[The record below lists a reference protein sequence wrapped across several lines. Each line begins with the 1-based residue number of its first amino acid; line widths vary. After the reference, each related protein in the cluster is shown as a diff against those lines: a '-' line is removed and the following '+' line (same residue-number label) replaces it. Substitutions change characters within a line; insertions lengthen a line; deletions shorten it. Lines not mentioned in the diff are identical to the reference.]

1 MQADILLVVP
11 TEHNLPIPRSTS
23 SQCNECFH
31 QQHIPLPTE
40 ELLAPTSH
48 LELEQAA
55 QHRPKT
61 HSQIPKG
68 QELLE
73 IAVPLSL
80 VLGEQ
85 HLPPMQTNK
94 QQQQKEWRGEK
105 PGLGKTTVEINL
117 VSLQW
122 GAIAF
127 PAPCSEPRHWTP
139 FSPAILKGD

>member
-1 MQADILLVVP
+1 MQADILLAVP
-11 TEHNLPIPRSTS
+11 TEHNLPTPRSTS

-31 QQHIPLPTE
+31 QQHIPHPTE
-40 ELLAPTSH
+40 ELLAPTGH

-80 VLGEQ
+80 VLGKQ
-85 HLPPMQTNK
+85 HLPPMQTNNNK
-94 QQQQKEWRGEK
+94 NSGEERETRPERDCWRNK
-105 PGLGKTTVEINL
+105 P
-117 VSLQW
+117 
-122 GAIAF
+122 
-127 PAPCSEPRHWTP
+127 R
-139 FSPAILKGD
+139 FSAVGSSSISCPLF